1 MIIFDKI
8 FCLFIESVSPQSKA
22 SNHSIRSN
30 DSVRSDDIRSSS
42 TMGNE
47 QSKPNRKIPI
57 IHPSK
62 LKNTIFGDASKM
74 FGAPAAVN
82 TRRPTTRVIQKQLQQ
97 QQGHPLP
104 INLDIGTNN
113 QIAARTT
120 DTNRNVALQRLQVH
134 GKVSNLKRMSIN
146 FCMQVLL
153 LYFAIFFVNS
163 RELNW
168 PELGLLLLLLS
179 QNRYLKRM

>member
-1 MIIFDKI
+1 
-8 FCLFIESVSPQSKA
+8 
-22 SNHSIRSN
+22 
-30 DSVRSDDIRSSS
+30 
-42 TMGNE
+42 MGNE

-82 TRRPTTRVIQKQLQQ
+82 THRPTTKVIQQQQ

-104 INLDIGTNN
+104 INRDMGTNN

-134 GKVSNLKRMSIN
+134 GKVSNLKRMSVN

-168 PELGLLLLLLS
+168 PELGLLLLLLLS
-179 QNRYLKRM
+179 QHRYLKRM